1 MFIQLADTTFH
12 AIVEGP
18 PATADSPPVL
28 FLHSIGTNLHVFD
41 PQAVALARNQRV
53 IRMDLRGHG
62 LSGVTPGPYGM
73 ALHAKDALAL
83 LDALGAKRAH
93 VVGLSIGG
101 RIAQQ
106 IAAEAPERVASLIL
120 MDTAAEFPPPE
131 SWQQRIDIVAAQGM
145 AGLVDTVMARWV
157 CDQSLASSHGLRRM
171 LLGTDP
177 QGYAGCAAALRD
189 ARAADVAGR
198 IACPTTVIVGE
209 RDVATP
215 PAAAETLRAMIP
227 GATLVTLPE
236 AAHIPTLERAEA
248 TTRAVMHH
256 MAALA
261 PPMGAAGG
269 MAIRKA
275 TLGEAHVARAQQSV
289 TPFDAAFQAWIT
301 ANVWGGV
308 WTRPGLPRHTR
319 SLLTLAMM
327 AALGRHEE
335 FELHVRA
342 TRNTGVTPEEISE
355 VLLQVGAYA
364 GVPAANSAIKIA
376 KRILAE
382 ETPA

>member
-1 MFIQLADTTFH
+1 MFIQLGDIAVH
-12 AIVEGP
+12 ATVEGP
-18 PATADSPPVL
+18 PPTADAPPVL

-41 PQAVALARNQRV
+41 PQASALARNHRV

-62 LSGVTPGPYGM
+62 LTSVTPGPYTM
-73 ALHAKDALAL
+73 SLHAKDALSL
-83 LDALGAKRAH
+83 LDALGVKRAH

-106 IAAEAPERVASLIL
+106 IAIEAPGRVASLLL
-120 MDTAAEFPPPE
+120 MDTAADFPPPD
-131 SWQQRIDIVAAQGM
+131 SWQQRIGICETQGM
-145 AGLVDTVMARWV
+145 TGLVDMVMPRWV
-157 CDQSLASSHGLRRM
+157 VDQTLASSRGLRRM
-171 LLGTDP
+171 LLTTDP
-177 QGYAGCAAALRD
+177 AGYAGSAAALRD
-189 ARAADVAGR
+189 ARADEIAGR
-198 IACPTTVIVGE
+198 ITCPTTVVAGE
-209 RDVATP
+209 KDIATTP
-215 PAAAETLRAMIP
+215 ARAAALRDLIA
-227 GATLVTLPE
+227 GAKLVTIAE
-236 AAHIPTLERAEA
+236 AAHIPTLEYAEA
-248 TTRAVMHH
+248 ATRTILDHL
-256 MAALA
+256 AALA
-261 PPMGAAGG
+261 PPMGAEGG

-275 TLGEAHVARAQQSV
+275 TLGEAHVARAQQGV
-289 TPFDAAFQAWIT
+289 TALDEAFQHWIT
-301 ANVWGGV
+301 QNVWGGV

-342 TRNTGVTPEEISE
+342 TRNTGVTPEEIAE

-382 ETPA
+382 ETST